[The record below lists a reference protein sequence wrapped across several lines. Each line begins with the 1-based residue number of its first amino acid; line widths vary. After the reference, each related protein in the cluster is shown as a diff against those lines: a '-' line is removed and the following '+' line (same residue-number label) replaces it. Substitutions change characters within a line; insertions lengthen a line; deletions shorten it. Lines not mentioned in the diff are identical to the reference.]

1 MSEFTRFSRKYWQF
15 MRQRFKIGSHCQT
28 EGSHQFLPPEYC
40 RLSALKRLTKGGRGS
55 QATRP
60 PPMAMPLS
68 HNCNIF
74 IFIHTW
80 VAKLQVF
87 ILLGQGLK
95 PVEVQ
100 LHPDSALVPFP
111 PSTESGKQRVKYQAK
126 ALSAL
131 HLSTCTLKMQ
141 LYC

>member
-1 MSEFTRFSRKYWQF
+1 
-15 MRQRFKIGSHCQT
+15 
-28 EGSHQFLPPEYC
+28 
-40 RLSALKRLTKGGRGS
+40 
-55 QATRP
+55 
-60 PPMAMPLS
+60 MAMPLS

-111 PSTESGKQRVKYQAK
+111 PSTESGK
-126 ALSAL
+126 
-131 HLSTCTLKMQ
+131 
-141 LYC
+141 

>member
-1 MSEFTRFSRKYWQF
+1 MGEGGH
-15 MRQRFKIGSHCQT
+15 RQPG
-28 EGSHQFLPPEYC
+28 
-40 RLSALKRLTKGGRGS
+40 
-55 QATRP
+55 

-95 PVEVQ
+95 PVEVH

-111 PSTESGKQRVKYQAK
+111 PSMESGK
-126 ALSAL
+126 
-131 HLSTCTLKMQ
+131 
-141 LYC
+141 

>member
-1 MSEFTRFSRKYWQF
+1 MWNRGFSPVFATWILQVVG
-15 MRQRFKIGSHCQT
+15 FKKA
-28 EGSHQFLPPEYC
+28 Y
-40 RLSALKRLTKGGRGS
+40 KGGKGVTGN
-55 QATRP
+55 QA

-111 PSTESGKQRVKYQAK
+111 PSTESGK
-126 ALSAL
+126 
-131 HLSTCTLKMQ
+131 
-141 LYC
+141 